1 MARAIRAVSTERGRD
16 VRKFALFASIAADGC
31 GSRGGA
37 WDPAAVAPL
46 RRATPD
52 AMADDALRRDARVL
66 VSTYNEPLITAEW
79 AVEIFLEA
87 GLAPHRVRVER
98 QRHAPGARLSPAL
111 GAAHP
116 ARHRCQ
122 VAGTSRTRIS
132 SPPPPSFRSGRL

>member
-1 MARAIRAVSTERGRD
+1 MPAATSARFETVGSAYAV
-16 VRKFALFASIAADGC
+16 FASIAADGC

-79 AVEIFLEA
+79 AVEIFKTSKQAWLLTGFVSNGNA
-87 GLAPHRVRVER
+87 TPRARDYLRPWGLPIL
-98 QRHAPGARLSPAL
+98 PDTGARSLERAELGSAL
-111 GAAHP
+111 PRPRRFGPDA
-116 ARHRCQ
+116 
-122 VAGTSRTRIS
+122 
-132 SPPPPSFRSGRL
+132 FE